1 MHLPCASPLLKTKG
15 QTGTRNMA
23 EASPPRR
30 GSFMNGAGDSQP
42 RARDVASLIMK
53 AAIVVVAALLLTGA
67 AAGPHKVVRN
77 SAVLE
82 FTYRWPSEAAAIP
95 RLDAMFYRQAKGDL
109 AKAQADALEDR
120 NLARRDKREF
130 HPHYYSMVWHTVGQT
145 PRLLSLEAAF
155 EGFTGGAHPN
165 HGNEALLWDR
175 RLNRKIEASALFLK
189 SSAFPALTRRA
200 YCRALDAE
208 RSKRREGAKL
218 DLPEFNACPKYSELT
233 IAFVDKDRN
242 GRFDTIDLVA
252 PPYVAGPYAEGKYAV
267 TLPVTSQL
275 IAAIMPDYRNSF
287 ERQRQ

>member
-95 RLDAMFYRQAKGDL
+95 RLDAMFYKQAKADL
-109 AKAQADALEDR
+109 AKAQAVALEDR

-208 RSKRREGAKL
+208 RSKRKARSST
-218 DLPEFNACPKYSELT
+218 CPSSTPAPSTASSRSPLLT
-233 IAFVDKDRN
+233 RTGTAASTRS
-242 GRFDTIDLVA
+242 
-252 PPYVAGPYAEGKYAV
+252 
-267 TLPVTSQL
+267 TSSRRPTSPAHTRRGNMRSPCL
-275 IAAIMPDYRNSF
+275 
-287 ERQRQ
+287 